1 MVPAFT
7 VQLDK
12 IPLNQNGKVN
22 KKMLPTPELNRTE
35 KKSAQRTT
43 NILEEE
49 LLKICRRDYRD
60 D

>member
-7 VQLDK
+7 MQLDK

-35 KKSAQRTT
+35 KNLRNAQRIFWKK
-43 NILEEE
+43 N
-49 LLKICRRDYRD
+49 C
-60 D
+60 